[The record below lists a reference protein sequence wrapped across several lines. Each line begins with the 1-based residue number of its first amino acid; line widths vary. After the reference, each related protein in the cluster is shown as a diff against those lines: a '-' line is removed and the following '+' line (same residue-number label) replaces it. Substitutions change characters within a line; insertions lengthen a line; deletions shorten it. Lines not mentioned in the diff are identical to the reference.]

1 MGAQAKSANMVHN
14 SGVRN
19 GVMRRVTVLGSTG
32 SIGRTA
38 LDVIG
43 RLNGEVSVAG
53 LSARSNLALF
63 AEQVRAVRPEAVAIE
78 SHESARTFRA
88 LVPEWRGDVLAGPEG
103 LAALAA
109 GTTADLVLVGV
120 VGAAGLAPTLAAL
133 AGGKD
138 IALATKEVLVAG
150 GALVTEA
157 ASRAGRRILPV
168 DSEHSAIFQCLAG
181 QRPETVARLWLT
193 ASGGPFLRLDAAAL
207 DSVTPADA
215 LRHPTWKMGPKV
227 TIDSATLM
235 NKGLEVIEAHWL
247 FAVPPD
253 GIEVV
258 IHPQS
263 VVHSLVEFVD
273 GSFLAQLGAT
283 DMHLPI
289 QYALTFPRRLPG
301 TGVRLDLRTAGS
313 LAFEAPDPVRFPC
326 LGYARTAL
334 DMGGT
339 APAAL
344 NAANEVSVRLFLEG
358 RMRFPDLAR
367 NVRKVLDHHTPRPAT
382 SLDAILDA
390 DREAR
395 AQAAV
400 GWTD

>member
-1 MGAQAKSANMVHN
+1 
-14 SGVRN
+14 
-19 GVMRRVTVLGSTG
+19 VTILGSTG

-38 LDVIG
+38 LDVIR
-43 RLNGEVSVAG
+43 RLDGEVTVAG
-53 LSARSNLALF
+53 LSARNNLPLL
-63 AEQVRAVRPEAVAIE
+63 AEQVRAVRPEAVAVG
-78 SHESARTFRA
+78 SDASARAFRDI
-88 LVPEWRGDVLAGPEG
+88 VPDWQGDLLAGPDG
-103 LAALAA
+103 MADLAA

-133 AGGKD
+133 SRGKD

-150 GALVTEA
+150 GALVTAA

-181 QRPETVARLWLT
+181 QAPEAMARLWLT

-247 FAVPPD
+247 FTVPPD
-253 GIEVV
+253 RIEVV

-273 GSFLAQLGAT
+273 GSLLGQLGAP

-301 TGVRLDLRTAGS
+301 TGARLDLRSAGT

-334 DMGGT
+334 EMGGT

-344 NAANEVSVRLFLEG
+344 NAANEVSVQLFLDG
-358 RMRFPDLAR
+358 RLRFPDIAR
-367 NVRKVLDHHTPRPAT
+367 NVRRVLERHAPRPAT
-382 SLDAILDA
+382 SLDAIQDA

-395 AQAAV
+395 AHAAA

>member
-1 MGAQAKSANMVHN
+1 MVHN

-78 SHESARTFRA
+78 SQESARTFRA
-88 LVPEWRGDVLAGPEG
+88 LVPDWRGDVLAGPEG

-289 QYALTFPRRLPG
+289 QYALTFPHRLPG

-334 DMGGT
+334 EMGGT

-358 RMRFPDLAR
+358 RMRFPDIAR
-367 NVRKVLDHHTPRPAT
+367 NVRKVLDRHTPRPAT

>member
-1 MGAQAKSANMVHN
+1 
-14 SGVRN
+14 
-19 GVMRRVTVLGSTG
+19 MRRVTILGSTG

-38 LDVIG
+38 LDVIR
-43 RLNGEVSVAG
+43 RLDGEVTVAG
-53 LSARSNLALF
+53 LSARNNLPLL
-63 AEQVRAVRPEAVAIE
+63 AEQVRAVRPEAVAVG
-78 SHESARTFRA
+78 SDASARAFRDI
-88 LVPEWRGDVLAGPEG
+88 VPDWQGDLLAGPDG
-103 LAALAA
+103 MADLAA

-133 AGGKD
+133 SRGKD

-150 GALVTEA
+150 GALVTAA

-181 QRPETVARLWLT
+181 QAPEAMARLWLT

-247 FAVPPD
+247 FTVPPD
-253 GIEVV
+253 RIEVV

-273 GSFLAQLGAT
+273 GSLLGQLGAP

-301 TGVRLDLRTAGS
+301 TGARLDLRSART

-334 DMGGT
+334 EMGGT

-344 NAANEVSVRLFLEG
+344 NAANEVSVQLFLDG
-358 RMRFPDLAR
+358 RLRFPDIAR
-367 NVRKVLDHHTPRPAT
+367 NVRRVLERHTPRPAT
-382 SLDAILDA
+382 SLDAIQDA

-395 AQAAV
+395 AHAAA

>member
-1 MGAQAKSANMVHN
+1 MA
-14 SGVRN
+14 
-19 GVMRRVTVLGSTG
+19 
-32 SIGRTA
+32 
-38 LDVIG
+38 D
-43 RLNGEVSVAG
+43 
-53 LSARSNLALF
+53 
-63 AEQVRAVRPEAVAIE
+63 
-78 SHESARTFRA
+78 
-88 LVPEWRGDVLAGPEG
+88 
-103 LAALAA
+103 LAA

-133 AGGKD
+133 SRGKD

-150 GALVTEA
+150 GALVTAA

-181 QRPETVARLWLT
+181 QPPEALARLWLT

-247 FAVPPD
+247 FTVPPD
-253 GIEVV
+253 RIEVV

-273 GSFLAQLGAT
+273 GSLLGQLGAP

-301 TGVRLDLRTAGS
+301 TGARLDLLSAGT

-334 DMGGT
+334 EMGGT

-344 NAANEVSVRLFLEG
+344 NAANEVSVQLFLDG
-358 RMRFPDLAR
+358 RLRFPEIAR
-367 NVRKVLDHHTPRPAT
+367 NVRRVLDRHAPRPAT
-382 SLDAILDA
+382 SLDAIQDA

-395 AQAAV
+395 AHAAA

>member
-1 MGAQAKSANMVHN
+1 MVHN

-78 SHESARTFRA
+78 SQESARTFRA
-88 LVPEWRGDVLAGPEG
+88 LVPDWRGDVLAGPEG

-289 QYALTFPRRLPG
+289 QYALTFPHRLPG

-313 LAFEAPDPVRFPC
+313 LTFEAPDPVRFPC

-334 DMGGT
+334 EMGGT

-358 RMRFPDLAR
+358 RMRFPDIAR
-367 NVRKVLDHHTPRPAT
+367 NVRKVLDRHTPRPAT

>member
-1 MGAQAKSANMVHN
+1 
-14 SGVRN
+14 
-19 GVMRRVTVLGSTG
+19 MRRVTILGSTG

-38 LDVIG
+38 LDVIR
-43 RLNGEVSVAG
+43 RLDGEVTVAG
-53 LSARSNLALF
+53 LSARNNLPLL
-63 AEQVRAVRPEAVAIE
+63 AEQVRAVRPEAVAVG
-78 SHESARTFRA
+78 SDASARAFRDI
-88 LVPEWRGDVLAGPEG
+88 VPDWQGDLLAGPDG
-103 LAALAA
+103 MADLAA

-133 AGGKD
+133 SRGKD

-150 GALVTEA
+150 GALVTAA

-181 QRPETVARLWLT
+181 QAPEAMARLWLT

-247 FAVPPD
+247 FTVPPD
-253 GIEVV
+253 RIEVV

-273 GSFLAQLGAT
+273 GSLLGQLGAP

-301 TGVRLDLRTAGS
+301 TGARLDLRSAGT

-334 DMGGT
+334 EMGGT

-344 NAANEVSVRLFLEG
+344 NAANEVSVQLFLDG
-358 RMRFPDLAR
+358 RLRFPDIAR
-367 NVRKVLDHHTPRPAT
+367 NVRRVLERHTPRPAT
-382 SLDAILDA
+382 SLDAIQDA

-395 AQAAV
+395 AHAAA

>member
-1 MGAQAKSANMVHN
+1 
-14 SGVRN
+14 
-19 GVMRRVTVLGSTG
+19 MRRVTILGSTG

-38 LDVIG
+38 LDVIR
-43 RLNGEVSVAG
+43 RLDGEISVAG
-53 LSARSNLALF
+53 LSARNNLPLL
-63 AEQVRAVRPEAVAIE
+63 AEQVRAVRPEAVAVG
-78 SHESARTFRA
+78 SGESARAFRD
-88 LVPEWRGDVLAGPEG
+88 LVPDWRGDLLAGPEG
-103 LAALAA
+103 MADLAA

-133 AGGKD
+133 SRGKD

-150 GALVTEA
+150 GALVTAA

-181 QRPETVARLWLT
+181 QAPEAMARLWLT
-193 ASGGPFLRLDAAAL
+193 ASGGPFLRLAASAMDA
-207 DSVTPADA
+207 VTPADA
-215 LRHPTWKMGPKV
+215 LRHPTWTMGPKV

-247 FAVPPD
+247 FAAPPD
-253 GIEVV
+253 RIEVV

-273 GSFLAQLGAT
+273 GSLLAQLGAP

-289 QYALTFPRRLPG
+289 QYAMTFPRRLPR
-301 TGVRLDLRTAGS
+301 TGARLDLHASGS
-313 LAFEAPDPVRFPC
+313 LDFEAPDPVRFPC
-326 LGYARTAL
+326 LGLARTAL
-334 DMGGT
+334 EMGGT
-339 APAAL
+339 APAVL
-344 NAANEVSVRLFLEG
+344 NAANEVSVRLFLEE
-358 RMRFPDLAR
+358 RIRFTDIAR
-367 NVRKVLDHHTPRPAT
+367 NVRRVLDRHASRPAT

-395 AQAAV
+395 VQAAAGV
-400 GWTD
+400 TD

>member
-1 MGAQAKSANMVHN
+1 
-14 SGVRN
+14 
-19 GVMRRVTVLGSTG
+19 MRRVTLLGSTG

-38 LDVIG
+38 LDVIR
-43 RLNGEVSVAG
+43 RLDGEVSVAG
-53 LSARSNLALF
+53 LSARSNLPLL
-63 AEQVRAVRPEAVAIE
+63 AEQVRAVRPEAVAVG
-78 SHESARTFRA
+78 SGASARAFRD
-88 LVPEWRGDVLAGPEG
+88 LVPEWRGDLLSGPEG
-103 LAALAA
+103 MADLAA

-133 AGGKD
+133 SSGKD

-150 GALVTEA
+150 GALVTAA

-181 QRPETVARLWLT
+181 QAPEAMARLWLT

-247 FAVPPD
+247 FAVPPER
-253 GIEVV
+253 IEVV

-273 GSFLAQLGAT
+273 GSLLGQLGAP

-301 TGVRLDLRTAGS
+301 TGVRLDLLSAGS
-313 LAFEAPDPVRFPC
+313 LSFEAPDPVRFPC

-334 DMGGT
+334 EMGGT

-344 NAANEVSVRLFLEG
+344 NAANEVSVQLFLDG
-358 RMRFPDLAR
+358 RLRFPEIAR
-367 NVRKVLDHHTPRPAT
+367 NVRRVLDRHAPRPAT
-382 SLDAILDA
+382 SLDAIQDA

-395 AQAAV
+395 AHAAA